1 MLTPAPQSREE
12 RGKRW
17 LRVQVHQILAEAA
30 VPLAAPR
37 TEGDPSCYWGTDCD
51 TATTLYLLL
60 AGDPEPKALHFSRP
74 LIADCGTGR
83 YPKQGYARMLIR
95 RTLTKMGILSA
106 QQFPESDKT
115 Q

>member
-17 LRVQVHQILAEAA
+17 LQVQVHQILAEAA
-30 VPLAAPR
+30 VPRAAPR

-106 QQFPESDKT
+106 
-115 Q
+115 